1 MTLITRFTPNGENST
16 QNKKERYDMKK
27 TAVIWLSVL
36 FSVFLFTSC
45 AQKEENGGMISDAA
59 QDQREDAQQE
69 AEQEETRQEET
80 QQEAFTFVV
89 NGISIPLDDESA
101 DLVDKLGDYEYF
113 EAPSCAFQG
122 LDKIYTYHG
131 FTLYTYEADG
141 IDHVLSVV
149 LTDDSVTTPEGIA
162 IGSGIDEVI
171 AAYGD
176 DYTTSGSAY
185 VYTKG
190 KTTLS
195 FIMENDLVS
204 SIEYMALT
212 DK

>member
-1 MTLITRFTPNGENST
+1 
-16 QNKKERYDMKK
+16 MKK
-27 TAVIWLSVL
+27 TAIICLSVL
-36 FSVFLFTSC
+36 FSIFLLASC
-45 AQKEENGGMISDAA
+45 AQKEETDSNASNATPD
-59 QDQREDAQQE
+59 QQE
-69 AEQEETRQEET
+69 
-80 QQEAFTFVV
+80 EAFAFLV
-89 NGISIPLDDESA
+89 NGISIPLDSESV

-122 LDKIYTYHG
+122 MDKIYTYHG

-162 IGSGIDEVI
+162 IGFGADEVI

-195 FIMENDLVS
+195 FILENDKVA
-204 SIEYMALT
+204 SIEYSALT